1 LQSGLSSGGLP
12 MDMPTGRLDGRVSS
26 GTEAAAVLVSSQS
39 TAAELTQQFEQQGFS
54 QDEMITLS
62 GII

>member
-1 LQSGLSSGGLP
+1 